1 VEERLTPHVCSML
14 ESDALFEDT
23 LRAVMGG
30 N

>member
-1 VEERLTPHVCSML
+1 VEELLTPHVCSML